1 MAVQQETHM
10 ENKFS
15 YTLVGTFVIGFLLFF
30 IGLTIWLTSGMEKT
44 KTQEYQVITSE
55 SVLGLSVNSQIDYR
69 GVNIGKVA
77 DISLNKNDP
86 RFVTITLNIN
96 EGTPIKS
103 DTRAVLMS
111 KGITG
116 LVGVS
121 LTGGTPEADFL
132 VPTEENPIPVIMNGP
147 SLSKR
152 LDEAI
157 DNITDAL
164 DDLSDKLEDIFTPNN
179 IENFSKIMANVESFT
194 EDLSNAGPRIQKL
207 TDSASILVESM
218 KPQMKLATESIHK
231 FAQNLD
237 NSSDDFKQ
245 FIDSLNSVVK
255 NANGTITS
263 WGSFANQT
271 DRKLQNLYPL
281 LETALYN
288 FSSLMEEFK
297 EQPNS
302 VITGKPKPKRGPGE

>member
-1 MAVQQETHM
+1 MAAQQEKHM

-15 YTLVGTFVIGFLLFF
+15 YTLVGTFVVGFLLFF
-30 IGLTIWLTSGMEKT
+30 MALTIWLTSGMDNSKT
-44 KTQEYQVITSE
+44 LEYQVITSE

-77 DISLNKNDP
+77 DIALNKNDP

-116 LVGVS
+116 LVGIS
-121 LTGGTPEADFL
+121 LTGGTPEADL
-132 VPTEENPIPVIMNGP
+132 LLPTEENPIPVIMNGP

-179 IENFSKIMANVESFT
+179 IDNFSQILANIETFT
-194 EDLSNAGPRIQKL
+194 KDLSGAGPRIQQL

-218 KPQMKLATESIHK
+218 KPQLKLATDSIQS
-231 FAQNLD
+231 FAKNLD
-237 NSSDDFKQ
+237 NSSDDFKK
-245 FIDSLNSVVK
+245 FVNSLNKVVN
-255 NANGTITS
+255 NAHGTLHS
-263 WGSFANQT
+263 WENFANQT
-271 DRKLQNLYPL
+271 DHKLQNLYPL
-281 LETALYN
+281 IETALYN
-288 FSSLMEEFK
+288 FSTLMEDFK

-302 VITGKPKPKRGPGE
+302 VLMGKPKPKRGPGE